1 MEPGRPKGTKNSI
14 YTPEFKLTVV
24 KHLEENGL
32 SETIRHFFGHKPK
45 PKSFETRVY
54 SWQRIY
60 LESGYEG
67 LCEERRGRSSA
78 QDGVIKGRTPKFKPQ
93 ENEDLIAKVQRLEM
107 ENAYL
112 KKLAALIQEE
122 EKKQKRSK

>member
-1 MEPGRPKGTKNSI
+1 MGIGRPKGTKNTI
-14 YTPEFKLTVV
+14 YTPEFKLKVV
-24 KHLEENGL
+24 EHMDRNGL
-32 SETIRHFFGHKPK
+32 SETLRHFFGDVKNPAGY
-45 PKSFETRVY
+45 TNRVY
-54 SWQRIY
+54 LWQRIY

-67 LCEERRGRSSA
+67 LCEERRGRTSK
-78 QDGVIKGRTPKFKPQ
+78 QNGTHVGRPPKFQPK

>member
-1 MEPGRPKGTKNSI
+1 MGIGRPKGTKNTI

-24 KHLEENGL
+24 EYLEKNGL
-32 SETIRHFFGHKPK
+32 NETLRHFFGHTPSAKI
-45 PKSFETRVY
+45 FTNRVY
-54 SWQRIY
+54 NWQRIY
-60 LESGYEG
+60 LQSGYEG
-67 LCEERRGRSSA
+67 LCEERRGKSST
-78 QDGVIKGRTPKFKPQ
+78 QDGVYKGRTPKFHPK